1 MEHTIPDRARGA
13 ADMDDRTA
21 LEKRLAEARASIQ
34 ERIRRIER
42 EVGPGPKAIWASAR
56 KRPVV
61 TLLAAALAGLLFGN
75 LVFRKRRRV
84 RTVDPVR
91 AAPPAPPSPPA
102 PPVAP
107 ASGGPGVSGGGM
119 RYVFWITLLQTGLGL
134 FADVATDFFAKRS
147 GGAQRI
153 FREERGETRREEAPE
168 TQDLPPNTENR
179 SSAS

>member
-21 LEKRLAEARASIQ
+21 LKKRLAEARASIQ

-42 EVGPGPKAIWASAR
+42 EVGPGPKALWAGAR

-61 TLLAAALAGLLFGN
+61 TLLAAALMGLLFGN

-84 RTVDPVR
+84 RMADPVR

-107 ASGGPGVSGGGM
+107 ASGGPGGGM

-134 FADVATDFFAKRS
+134 FADVASDFFAKRS

-153 FREERGETRREEAPE
+153 FREERGEARREEAPE
-168 TQDLPPNTENR
+168 TQDPPPNTENR